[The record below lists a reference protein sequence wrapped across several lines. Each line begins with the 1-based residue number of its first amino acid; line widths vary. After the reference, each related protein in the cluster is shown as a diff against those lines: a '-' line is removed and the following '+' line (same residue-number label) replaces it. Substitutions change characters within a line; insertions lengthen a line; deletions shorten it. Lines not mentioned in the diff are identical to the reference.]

1 MCIGAAVEFNKLITE
16 NGLIKVSFSSLA
28 HFIFT
33 LLKSLPQHHNLKA
46 SVLQCLLYGPTLI
59 SIDKPEL

>member
-33 LLKSLPQHHNLKA
+33 LGFLGS
-46 SVLQCLLYGPTLI
+46 GF
-59 SIDKPEL
+59 